1 MKIDTEDTI
10 AAISTP
16 MGEGGFGIV
25 RLSGSQ
31 AIPIV
36 TRLFIP
42 KRKKSLTGVNTFTIH
57 YGHIYDK
64 EKPV

>member
-31 AIPIV
+31 AIPIDQ
-36 TRLFIP
+36 
-42 KRKKSLTGVNTFTIH
+42 TIRSQ
-57 YGHIYDK
+57 K
-64 EKPV
+64 EEEFN